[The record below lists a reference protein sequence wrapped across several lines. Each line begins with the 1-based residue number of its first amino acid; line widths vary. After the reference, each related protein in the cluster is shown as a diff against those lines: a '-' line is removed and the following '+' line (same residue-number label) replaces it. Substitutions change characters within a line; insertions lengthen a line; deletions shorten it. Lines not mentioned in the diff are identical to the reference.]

1 MPKLKQFVG
10 LDVSLA
16 ETSIAVIDETDKV
29 VWRGVVASTPEAI
42 AEALMKHAPRAER
55 VGLESGQLASWLY
68 HGSRPAAGPCSAS
81 MHVTPKRR
89 CR

>member
-42 AEALMKHAPRAER
+42 EIGRASCRER
-55 VGLESGQLASWLY
+55 V
-68 HGSRPAAGPCSAS
+68 
-81 MHVTPKRR
+81 
-89 CR
+89 